1 MRDGELASS
10 SEDGSRFGPGS
21 RVAFI
26 IRLTV
31 AWAHG
36 RSGPGADIVREIAG
50 PGAIDGDYSAM
61 DLVLTGSEQPV
72 RNSTAEDIVRNVADL
87 EFLGFSALVNG
98 VVLSDSLSPV
108 LGLAALELSDC

>member
-1 MRDGELASS
+1 M
-10 SEDGSRFGPGS
+10 
-21 RVAFI
+21 AFT
-26 IRLTV
+26 IRLIV

-61 DLVLTGSEQPV
+61 DLALTGSEQPV
-72 RNSTAEDIVRNVADL
+72 RNSTAEDIARKVRADL
-87 EFLGFSALVNG
+87 EFLGFSAFVNG